1 VGLILDVVAGALHD
15 IGHSMGTLADSL
27 GSTRPRKKIMDRPN
41 AAIPRVVVVEQKEAV
56 RAEVLIE
63 GVQA

>member
-1 VGLILDVVAGALHD
+1 
-15 IGHSMGTLADSL
+15 
-27 GSTRPRKKIMDRPN
+27 MDRPN